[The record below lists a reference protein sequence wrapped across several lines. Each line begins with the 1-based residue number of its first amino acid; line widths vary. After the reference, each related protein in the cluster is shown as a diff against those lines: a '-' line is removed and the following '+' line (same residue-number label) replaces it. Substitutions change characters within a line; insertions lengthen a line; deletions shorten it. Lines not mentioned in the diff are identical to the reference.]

1 MAFYTRSHKIITIL
15 KIIFLSKELEPDST
29 VRNFLTVQI
38 EGNRKIQRNIDQ
50 YNLDMIISI
59 GYRANS
65 QINNAFKEWKLNSGS
80 FVKEYLTVLSRAS
93 KMDNRTNLIY
103 Y

>member
-38 EGNRKIQRNIDQ
+38 EGNRKIQRNIDH

-65 QINNAFKEWKLNSGS
+65 QIKNVFMGGKLNPGS
-80 FVKEYLTVLSRAS
+80 VGKEYLTVQSGAS
-93 KMDNRTNLIY
+93 KMDNRSNLIY
-103 Y
+103 D